1 MEQNLNEQLLDF
13 IAESPSVYHVI
24 DNFAGMLEAAGYT
37 RLRERERWTLVPG
50 GKYYVTRA
58 GSSMIAFRV
67 PKTES
72 WTGFRLSAAHGDSPT
87 FKLKAEPELAGNG
100 YLRLNTEKYGGM
112 LMATWFDR
120 PLSVAGRVLVK
131 EDGKLVSRLVDLDR
145 DLLVIPSVAIHMNR
159 NANDGTKLLANVD
172 TVPLL
177 GGAADAGRLKTM
189 VAEAAGT
196 APERIA
202 AEDLY
207 LCCRE
212 KGTVLGAEGEY
223 LLSPKLDDLECA
235 WGCMRGFLDG
245 ERADS
250 TAVPVCCIFNNEEV
264 GSETKQGAG
273 SSFLRDTLRRICL
286 GCGKDEADFMALL
299 AGSFLVSA
307 DNAHAV
313 HPNHPE
319 KTDAANCCWL
329 NHGIVV
335 KENAAQKYTTDA
347 FSRAVFTELCRKA
360 EVPVQLFANR
370 SDSAGGSTLGNL
382 SNTQVS
388 LHAVDIG
395 LPQLAMHSAYETA
408 GSRDTQYAVEALRAY
423 YGTLIRID
431 ESESAAFEG

>member
-72 WTGFRLSAAHGDSPT
+72 WTGFRLSAAHSDSPT

-100 YLRLNTEKYGGM
+100 HLRLNTEKYGGM

-172 TVPLL
+172 TVPLM
-177 GGAADAGRLKTM
+177 GEAADVGKLKAM
-189 VAEAAGT
+189 LAEAAGC
-196 APERIA
+196 AE
-202 AEDLY
+202 EDLADDDLY
-207 LCCRE
+207 VYCRGR
-212 KGTVLGAEGEY
+212 GTVLGAEEEY
-223 LLSPKLDDLECA
+223 ILSPKLDDLECA
-235 WGCMRGFLDG
+235 WGCMQGFLQGSVTETD
-245 ERADS
+245 
-250 TAVPVCCIFNNEEV
+250 AVPVCCIFNNEEV

-273 SSFLRDTLRRICL
+273 SAFLRDTLRRVCL
-286 GCGKDEADFMALL
+286 
-299 AGSFLVSA
+299 
-307 DNAHAV
+307 
-313 HPNHPE
+313 
-319 KTDAANCCWL
+319 
-329 NHGIVV
+329 I
-335 KENAAQKYTTDA
+335 
-347 FSRAVFTELCRKA
+347 
-360 EVPVQLFANR
+360 
-370 SDSAGGSTLGNL
+370 
-382 SNTQVS
+382 
-388 LHAVDIG
+388 
-395 LPQLAMHSAYETA
+395 
-408 GSRDTQYAVEALRAY
+408 
-423 YGTLIRID
+423 LI
-431 ESESAAFEG
+431 FN